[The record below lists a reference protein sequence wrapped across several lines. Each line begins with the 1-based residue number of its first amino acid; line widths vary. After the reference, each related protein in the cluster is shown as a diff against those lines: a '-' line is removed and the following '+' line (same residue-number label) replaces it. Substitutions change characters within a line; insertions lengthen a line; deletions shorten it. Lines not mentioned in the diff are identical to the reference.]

1 MKEDTNVLAY
11 ADLSIGGAF
20 AIKGIKIMNG
30 SNGPF
35 VSMPNYKVERD
46 GQDEFRDICFPITA
60 EFRNKLYSNI
70 LSAYDGS
77 KKPTITDVK
86 CTAFESDNLKGIAN
100 VTFDDC
106 FVVSGVKIMD
116 GNNGLFVSMPNY
128 KALKDGQEEFHDICF
143 PTTAEFR
150 EEFNNA
156 VMDAYNKSLD
166 LSKEAPDLAEDER
179 PVSRGRSR

>member
-1 MKEDTNVLAY
+1 MRYDIKITRIKDESSNLLGY
-11 ADLSIGGAF
+11 ADVSLGGAF

-30 SNGPF
+30 SNGP
-35 VSMPNYKVERD
+35 
-46 GQDEFRDICFPITA
+46 
-60 EFRNKLYSNI
+60 
-70 LSAYDGS
+70 
-77 KKPTITDVK
+77 
-86 CTAFESDNLKGIAN
+86 
-100 VTFDDC
+100 
-106 FVVSGVKIMD
+106 
-116 GNNGLFVSMPNY
+116 FVSMPNY

-156 VMDAYNKSLD
+156 VMDAFNKSLD